1 MQPLYIHD
9 GAGTYRPATPRE
21 VQTAARQNAST
32 FFKRGFV
39 ADQPSAV
46 KAFLS
51 DKLRAVEHELFA
63 CLFLDQRHRLI
74 AYEELF
80 RGSIDGASVYPR
92 EVVRRAMAHNAAALI
107 LAHNHPS
114 GVTDPS
120 EADRRITTRIKDA
133 LNLID
138 VRVLDHVIVGENT
151 CSFSERGLL

>member
-1 MQPLYIHD
+1 MSLYVQERT
-9 GAGTYRPATPRE
+9 GVYRLASPRE
-21 VQTAARQNAST
+21 IQIAARQCAAT

-39 ADQPSAV
+39 ANNPNAV

-92 EVVRRAMAHNAAALI
+92 EVMRRVLAHNAAALI

-114 GVTDPS
+114 GDSSPS
-120 EADRRITTRIKDA
+120 DADRRITTRIKDGLA
-133 LNLID
+133 LID
-138 VRVLDHVIVGENT
+138 VRVLDHIVVGEDT
-151 CSFSERGLL
+151 CSFAETGLL